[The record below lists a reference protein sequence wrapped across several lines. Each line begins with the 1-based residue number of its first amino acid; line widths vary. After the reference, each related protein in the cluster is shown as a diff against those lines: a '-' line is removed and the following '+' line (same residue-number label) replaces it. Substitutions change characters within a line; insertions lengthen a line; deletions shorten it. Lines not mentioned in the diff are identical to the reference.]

1 MTSNYLTVLEE
12 SLEKKND
19 ILDSICEAS
28 RKQNELLKCEKL
40 DLEKFDELVEEK
52 DGYLKDLEKLD
63 EGFELVYDKVKQ
75 ELQENKAQYATQ
87 IKHMQQLI
95 SRITEK
101 SVSIQAQE
109 SRNRDM
115 VTAYFKNERKTLGQ
129 GRKSSKVAYGY
140 YQNLSKANQEASR
153 IMDLK
158 Q

>member
-1 MTSNYLTVLEE
+1 MISNYLTVLEE
-12 SLEKKND
+12 SLIKKNA
-19 ILDSICEAS
+19 ILDSIQEAS

-40 DLEKFDELVEEK
+40 DLESFDELVEEK
-52 DGYLKDLEKLD
+52 DGYLKKLEKLD
-63 EGFELVYDKVKQ
+63 EGFEILYDKVKQ
-75 ELQENKAQYATQ
+75 ELLENRARYAEQ
-87 IKHMQQLI
+87 IKRMQQLI
-95 SRITEK
+95 SQITEK

-115 VTAYFKNERKTLGQ
+115 VTAYFKNERKALGQ
-129 GRKSSKVAYGY
+129 GRKSSKAAYGY

>member
-1 MTSNYLTVLEE
+1 MISNYLTVLEE
-12 SLEKKND
+12 SLEKKSN
-19 ILDSICEAS
+19 ILDSIQEAS
-28 RKQNELLKCEKL
+28 RKQNELLKAEKL

-63 EGFELVYDKVKQ
+63 EGFEILYDKVKQ
-75 ELQENKAQYATQ
+75 ELKQNKATYATQ
-87 IKHMQQLI
+87 ITHMQQLI
-95 SRITEK
+95 EKITEK

-115 VTAYFKNERKTLGQ
+115 VTAYFKNERAALGQ

-140 YQNLSKANQEASR
+140 YQNLNKANQEASR

>member
-1 MTSNYLTVLEE
+1 MITNYLTVLEE
-12 SLEKKND
+12 SLIKKNA
-19 ILDSICEAS
+19 ILDSIQEAS
-28 RKQNELLKCEKL
+28 REQNELLKCEKL
-40 DLEKFDELVEEK
+40 DLERFDELVEEK
-52 DGYLKDLEKLD
+52 DGYLKELEKLD
-63 EGFELVYDKVKQ
+63 EGFEILYDKVKQ
-75 ELQENKAQYATQ
+75 ELLANKAQYAEQ

-95 SRITEK
+95 SQITEK

-115 VTAYFKNERKTLGQ
+115 VAAYFKNERKALGQ